1 MFALCGVCWK
11 HNFNIGLK
19 THKTSNFPDSRKKTN
34 GFSSCNRLITPTFP
48 PQEKPIGPNLFL
60 TLIITHLID
69 DSPHWFAVR
78 FHRTPG
84 DNHLIKSLELA
95 THLYLVVVRCHPGW
109 EPVIILCSPDW
120 PGLASFKVITIIII
134 IVTTLKLGES
144 FTPRP
149 TSRGRGWSHQE
160 LN

>member
-1 MFALCGVCWK
+1 MESVENIILILVWK
-11 HNFNIGLK
+11 LIKLQIFLTVK
-19 THKTSNFPDSRKKTN
+19 KQTDSPAAIV
-34 GFSSCNRLITPTFP
+34 LLHQQPPTFP